1 MECSYNLLYDN
12 STGRVVLIKNN
23 KHYIKNK
30 EFDEIDNYIQSDSF
44 KNNNIDKLN
53 FKEDNLFKNKDIDK
67 LNFKEDNLFKNK
79 DINNLN
85 FKEDN
90 LFKNKDI
97 DNLNFKE
104 DNLFKNKDIDKNIKE
119 IQNKIKLKNENMNS
133 NNNNIYDEINL
144 NLDKIN
150 TNIQD
155 NINSIL
161 NNINSNI
168 QDNINSKLN
177 NINSN
182 IQDNINSNL
191 NNINTN
197 INANINANINT
208 NINENINENINKNI
222 ENKILSSLS
231 NIDIDS
237 KINTKENIYE
247 KIKNKMEQ
255 LSFPS
260 KKINTFDKK
269 NLIFGIKKTIL
280 TDFNYLN
287 NSSNNNDFRIKINKS
302 YDINNP
308 IFDCFYLFP
317 NINEINTKNETNLIS
332 EKKVEIFRNIFNEND
347 FQYFPIDFIA
357 CGITIPLKSN
367 EGSYSKIIIKNLFW
381 NIFQSIN
388 SNKYIDNELL
398 CIVPEKNIFEYK
410 KIKLQINFELHSQVS
425 PNIYNKFYTSILPYK
440 NKKIININPSK
451 SCLYK
456 VQSFK
461 IETLNGS
468 TFNNFEINLLKE
480 LNIECALLCVKISV
494 PNDCIDI
501 LKGYDKY
508 NNILY
513 GNIPFS
519 QFILNF
525 DYEIF

>member
-23 KHYIKNK
+23 KHYIENNLYNTKNK
-30 EFDEIDNYIQSDSF
+30 EVDEIDDYTQNNLF
-44 KNNNIDKLN
+44 KNNNIDKIN
-53 FKEDNLFKNKDIDK
+53 YKEINLFKNNINNIDTIDNIDNK
-67 LNFKEDNLFKNK
+67 TNNLFKNK
-79 DINNLN
+79 DINKIDL
-85 FKEDN
+85 KEN
-90 LFKNKDI
+90 I
-97 DNLNFKE
+97 H
-104 DNLFKNKDIDKNIKE
+104 KNIKE
-119 IQNKIKLKNENMNS
+119 IEDKIALKNENMNL
-133 NNNNIYDEINL
+133 NKNIYDEINL

-150 TNIQD
+150 TNIKD
-155 NINSIL
+155 NINSM
-161 NNINSNI
+161 
-168 QDNINSKLN
+168 LN

-182 IQDNINSNL
+182 IQDNINSNF
-191 NNINTN
+191 NKINSNINTN
-197 INANINANINT
+197 INANINANIN
-208 NINENINENINKNI
+208 ENTK
-222 ENKILSSLS
+222 K
-231 NIDIDS
+231 
-237 KINTKENIYE
+237 NTKEAIYE
-247 KIKNKMEQ
+247 KIKNKMEE
-255 LSFPS
+255 LSFS
-260 KKINTFDKK
+260 KKINTFNKK
-269 NLIFGIKKTIL
+269 DLIFGIKKTIL
-280 TDFNYLN
+280 SDFSYLN
-287 NSSNNNDFRIKINKS
+287 NSSNNNDFRIKINKN

-332 EKKVEIFRNIFNEND
+332 EKKVQIFRNIFNEND

-367 EGSYSKIIIKNLFW
+367 EESYSKIIIKNLFW

-398 CIVPEKNIFEYK
+398 CIVPERNIFEYK
-410 KIKLQINFELHSQVS
+410 KVKLQINFELHSQLS
-425 PNIYNKFYTSILPYK
+425 PKIYNKFYTSILPYK
-440 NKKIININPSK
+440 NNNITNINPSK

-480 LNIECALLCVKISV
+480 LDIQCALLCVKISV
-494 PNDCIDI
+494 PDDCIDI
-501 LKGYDKY
+501 LKGHDKN